1 MKKLV
6 YGVGINDA
14 GYNVYKYEVING
26 KNKIVWTCP
35 FYKKWV
41 TMLGRCYSEKCHEE
55 KPTYKNCT
63 VCQEWLTFSNFRRWC
78 VSEGFYGSD
87 TKLNLDKDFLK
98 DGNKLYSPIHCVF
111 LNKIVNTFIL
121 DRGNARGQYM
131 IGANWYKPTSKF
143 ISHCSNPFT
152 KKLEYLGYF
161 TDELEAHLT
170 WKKRKHELSCQLAD
184 SDYVTDERIKKVLLN
199 KYK

>member
-26 KNKIVWTCP
+26 KNKIVGRCP
-35 FYKKWV
+35 FYCKWV
-41 TMLGRCYSEKCHEE
+41 KMLGRCYSEKCHEE

-78 VSEGFYGSD
+78 VSEGFDGSD
-87 TKLNLDKDFLK
+87 TKLNLDKDFIV
-98 DGNKLYSPIHCVF
+98 DGNKHYSPDTCIFICQLVNSF
-111 LNKIVNTFIL
+111 IVDN
-121 DRGNARGQYM
+121 GASRGQFM
-131 IGANWYKPTSKF
+131 IGVCWAKDNNKF
-143 ISHCSNPFT
+143 VTHCNNPFT
-152 KKLEYLGYF
+152 KKYEHLGLF
-161 TDELEAHLT
+161 TDELIAHQV
-170 WKKRKHELSCQLAD
+170 WKQRKHELACQLAD
-184 SDYVTDERIKKVLLN
+184 SDYVTDERIKQVLLN